1 MKDPR
6 RRQEL
11 GVDAKAQKFVAEMDA
26 KLTAAEKQTATIKE
40 RKRILFVLSTQ
51 ASKILAS
58 GKRHGWRRHHPAV
71 KAVEGFTSYKQMTDE
86 AIVTAKPDLILAM
99 KNAGSPMSRDEL
111 FANRFIAIASTPCGH
126 TRVRTRHRDVRGH
139 PSGDGAVAGS
149 RPVLTG
155 TSSVNRG

>member
-58 GKRHGWRRHHPAV
+58 G
-71 KAVEGFTSYKQMTDE
+71 SD
-86 AIVTAKPDLILAM
+86 TA
-99 KNAGSPMSRDEL
+99 
-111 FANRFIAIASTPCGH
+111 
-126 TRVRTRHRDVRGH
+126 
-139 PSGDGAVAGS
+139 GDGIIKRSKRS
-149 RPVLTG
+149 RASPA
-155 TSSVNRG
+155 TSR

>member
-1 MKDPR
+1 
-6 RRQEL
+6 
-11 GVDAKAQKFVAEMDA
+11 
-26 KLTAAEKQTATIKE
+26 
-40 RKRILFVLSTQ
+40 
-51 ASKILAS
+51 
-58 GKRHGWRRHHPAV
+58 
-71 KAVEGFTSYKQMTDE
+71 MTDE

-99 KNAGSPMSRDEL
+99 KNAGSPISRDEL

-139 PSGDGAVAGS
+139 PSGDGAVARS